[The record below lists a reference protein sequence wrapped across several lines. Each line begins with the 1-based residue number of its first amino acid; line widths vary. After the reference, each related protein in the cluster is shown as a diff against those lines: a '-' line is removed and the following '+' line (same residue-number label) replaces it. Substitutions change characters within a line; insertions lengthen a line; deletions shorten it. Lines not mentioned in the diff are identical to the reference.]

1 MRADICQPPPTATA
15 ERVSDAGITA
25 TIELF
30 FLTEK
35 GVAAHLID
43 VATHEG
49 IVKLDGRIDNP
60 LARERAAGIALT
72 KRIRQRFFWSTS
84 LHNQD
89 VEVPI
94 GQERTTLIST
104 VDNLAGPRAGR
115 PECLRSRGPRRGQ
128 RLAGVH
134 GGRPIDLAHTSA
146 RLWRR

>member
-49 IVKLDGRIDNP
+49 IVKLDGRIANP

-72 KRIRQRFFWSTS
+72 ERIRQRFFWSTS
-84 LHNQD
+84 PHNQD
-89 VEVPI
+89 VEVPV
-94 GQERTTLIST
+94 GQERATLIST
-104 VDNLAGPRAGR
+104 VDTWLDREQAVLDAYEAGARDVDNDLLVSTAAG
-115 PECLRSRGPRRGQ
+115 L
-128 RLAGVH
+128 
-134 GGRPIDLAHTSA
+134 
-146 RLWRR
+146 